1 MAAKSGQGGNSAK
14 DGKKMEKYFSEVQTM
29 KKAMLVLFVDSEAGD
44 SPLPGVR
51 LCL

>member
-14 DGKKMEKYFSEVQTM
+14 DGKKIEKDFSEVETM
-29 KKAMLVLFVDSEAGD
+29 KKAILVLSVDSEGGD
-44 SPLPGVR
+44 SPLPGVH